1 MGVSAK
7 KQGAGIDFAGNM
19 KEGYNHMEFI
29 VKTDLNSLPKTI
41 DFNFEEMKS
50 ELKEKLAYYNA
61 LVVTADS
68 IKDAKDDKAKLNK
81 LFKAVEDKRKDVK
94 KACLAPYE
102 QFEKQCK
109 EITAMIQEPIL
120 AIDAQVKVF
129 DEIEQNQKW
138 EQIEAYYKA
147 DVKEL
152 KDLVPLEKIVSS
164 KWKNKTESLESVNN
178 AIGDTLERIRGE
190 LETISTLHSPYEQ
203 QIKDVYLNDFNLSK
217 ALMEQKRLEERQK
230 QIEEMERQKEERRKQ
245 AEEAERKRQEEQ
257 QRAAQNVSEP
267 VIEAKKES
275 PVQAVTEDTP
285 ATPTAPITP
294 KYSATFKV
302 TGTQTQLQAL
312 AAFMK
317 KYNIKYEVI

>member
-1 MGVSAK
+1 
-7 KQGAGIDFAGNM
+7 
-19 KEGYNHMEFI
+19 MEFI
-29 VKTDLNSLPKTI
+29 MKTDLKQLPDKI
-41 DFNFEEMKS
+41 EFNYEEMKAEFS
-50 ELKEKLAYYNA
+50 KKLVHYNT
-61 LVVTADS
+61 LVVTEDS
-68 IKDAKDDKAKLNK
+68 IRDAKTDKAALNK
-81 LFKAVEDKRKDVK
+81 LKEAIDTRRKEIK
-94 KACLAPYE
+94 KLYLLPYE
-102 QFEKQCK
+102 NLEKQCK
-109 EITAMIQEPIL
+109 ELIAMIEAPIKS
-120 AIDAQVKVF
+120 IDSQIAVF
-129 DEIEQNQKW
+129 DQKLQDEKW
-138 EQIEAYYKA
+138 EQITAYYNA
-147 DVKEL
+147 EVKEL
-152 KDLVPLEKIVSS
+152 KELVPLEKIVSS

-190 LETISTLHSPYEQ
+190 LETISTLHSPCEQ
-203 QIKDVYLNDFNLSK
+203 QIKDVYLNDYNLSK

-230 QIEEMERQKEERRKQ
+230 QLEEMERQKEERRKQ

-317 KYNIKYEVI
+317 KYNINYEVIK

>member
-1 MGVSAK
+1 
-7 KQGAGIDFAGNM
+7 
-19 KEGYNHMEFI
+19 MEFA
-29 VKTDLNSLPKTI
+29 VKTDLKQLPAKI
-41 DFNFEEMKS
+41 EFNFEEIKA
-50 ELKEKLAYYNA
+50 ELASLIQQYNT
-61 LVVTADS
+61 LVVTAES
-68 IKDAKDDKAKLNK
+68 IRDAKDDKARLNK
-81 LFKAVEDKRKDVK
+81 LYKAIDDKRKEIK
-94 KACLAPYE
+94 KLCLAMYE
-102 QFEKQCK
+102 PFEKQCK
-109 EITAMIQEPIL
+109 ELLELIQQPITS
-120 AIDAQVKVF
+120 IDKQIKVF
-129 DEIEQNQKW
+129 EDIEQQQKW

-285 ATPTAPITP
+285 ATPATPTAPITP

-317 KYNIKYEVI
+317 KYNINYEVIK

>member
-1 MGVSAK
+1 
-7 KQGAGIDFAGNM
+7 
-19 KEGYNHMEFI
+19 MEFI
-29 VKTDLNSLPKTI
+29 MKTDLKQLPDKI
-41 DFNFEEMKS
+41 EFNYEEMKAEFS
-50 ELKEKLAYYNA
+50 KKLVHYNT
-61 LVVTADS
+61 LVVTEDS
-68 IKDAKDDKAKLNK
+68 IRDAKTDKAALNK
-81 LFKAVEDKRKDVK
+81 LKEAIDTRRKEIK
-94 KACLAPYE
+94 KLYLLPYE
-102 QFEKQCK
+102 NLEKQCK
-109 EITAMIQEPIL
+109 ELIAMIEAPIKS
-120 AIDAQVKVF
+120 IDSQIAVF
-129 DEIEQNQKW
+129 DQKLQDEKW
-138 EQIEAYYKA
+138 EQITAYYNA
-147 DVKEL
+147 EVKEL
-152 KDLVPLEKIVSS
+152 KELVPLEKIVSS
-164 KWKNKTESLESVNN
+164 KWKNKAESLESVNN

-203 QIKDVYLNDFNLSK
+203 QIKDVYLNDYNLSK

-317 KYNIKYEVI
+317 KYNINYEVIK

>member
-1 MGVSAK
+1 MCSSDLGQIAVFDQK
-7 KQGAGIDFAGNM
+7 LQDEKWKQI
-19 KEGYNHMEFI
+19 
-29 VKTDLNSLPKTI
+29 
-41 DFNFEEMKS
+41 S
-50 ELKEKLAYYNA
+50 EYYN
-61 LVVTADS
+61 T
-68 IKDAKDDKAKLNK
+68 
-81 LFKAVEDKRKDVK
+81 E
-94 KACLAPYE
+94 
-102 QFEKQCK
+102 
-109 EITAMIQEPIL
+109 
-120 AIDAQVKVF
+120 
-129 DEIEQNQKW
+129 
-138 EQIEAYYKA
+138 
-147 DVKEL
+147 VKEL

-190 LETISTLHSPYEQ
+190 LETISTLHSEFEQ
-203 QIKDVYLNDFNLSK
+203 QIKDVYLNDYNLSK
-217 ALMEQKRLEERQK
+217 ALMEQKRLEDRKRQL
-230 QIEEMERQKEERRKQ
+230 EEMERQKEERRKQ

-257 QRAAQNVSEP
+257 QRAVQNVSEP

-317 KYNIKYEVI
+317 KYNINYEVIK

>member
-1 MGVSAK
+1 
-7 KQGAGIDFAGNM
+7 
-19 KEGYNHMEFI
+19 MEFI
-29 VKTDLNSLPKTI
+29 MKTDLKQLPDKI
-41 DFNFEEMKS
+41 EFNYEEMKAEFS
-50 ELKEKLAYYNA
+50 KKLVHYNT
-61 LVVTADS
+61 LVVTEDS
-68 IKDAKDDKAKLNK
+68 IRDAKTDKAALNK
-81 LFKAVEDKRKDVK
+81 LKEAIDTRRKEIK
-94 KACLAPYE
+94 KLYLLPYE
-102 QFEKQCK
+102 NLEKQCK
-109 EITAMIQEPIL
+109 ELIAMIEAPIKS
-120 AIDAQVKVF
+120 IDSQIAVF
-129 DEIEQNQKW
+129 DQKLQDEKW
-138 EQIEAYYKA
+138 EQITAYYNA
-147 DVKEL
+147 EVKEL
-152 KDLVPLEKIVSS
+152 KELVPLEKIVSS

-203 QIKDVYLNDFNLSK
+203 QIKDVYLNGYNLSK

-230 QIEEMERQKEERRKQ
+230 QIEEMERQK
-245 AEEAERKRQEEQ
+245 EEQ

-317 KYNIKYEVI
+317 KYNINYEVIK

>member
-1 MGVSAK
+1 
-7 KQGAGIDFAGNM
+7 
-19 KEGYNHMEFI
+19 MEFI
-29 VKTDLNSLPKTI
+29 MKTDLKQLPDKI
-41 DFNFEEMKS
+41 EFNYEEMKAEFS
-50 ELKEKLAYYNA
+50 KKLVHYNT
-61 LVVTADS
+61 LVVTEDS
-68 IKDAKDDKAKLNK
+68 IRDAKTDKAALNK
-81 LFKAVEDKRKDVK
+81 LKEAIDTRRKEIK
-94 KACLAPYE
+94 KLYLLPYE
-102 QFEKQCK
+102 NLEKQCK
-109 EITAMIQEPIL
+109 ELVAMIEAPIKS
-120 AIDAQVKVF
+120 IDSQIAVF
-129 DEIEQNQKW
+129 DQKLQDEKW
-138 EQIEAYYKA
+138 EQITEYYNTE
-147 DVKEL
+147 VKEL
-152 KDLVPLEKIVSS
+152 KELVPLGKIVSS

-178 AIGDTLERIRGE
+178 AIVDTLERIRGE

-203 QIKDVYLNDFNLSK
+203 QIKDVYLNDYNLSK

-317 KYNIKYEVI
+317 KYNINYEVIK

>member
-1 MGVSAK
+1 V
-7 KQGAGIDFAGNM
+7 
-19 KEGYNHMEFI
+19 EFV
-29 VKTDLNSLPKTI
+29 VKTDLNQLPQTI
-41 DFNFEEMKS
+41 DFNFEEMKA
-50 ELKEKLAYYNA
+50 ELSEKLTYYNA
-61 LVVTADS
+61 LVVTSDS
-68 IKDAKDDKAKLNK
+68 IKDAKNDKAKLKK
-81 LFKAVEDKRKDVK
+81 LFDAVDDKRKDVK

-109 EITAMIQEPIL
+109 EIAAMIQKPIL
-120 AIDAQVKVF
+120 AIDKQIKVF
-129 DEIEQNQKW
+129 EDIEQQQKW

-147 DVKEL
+147 EVKEL

-178 AIGDTLERIRGE
+178 GIGDTLERIRGE
-190 LETISTLHSPYEQ
+190 LETISTIHSEFEQ
-203 QIKDVYLNDFNLSK
+203 QIKDVYLNDYNLSK
-217 ALMEQKRLEERQK
+217 ALMEQKRLEDRKRQL
-230 QIEEMERQKEERRKQ
+230 EEMERQKEERRKQ

-275 PVQAVTEDTP
+275 PVQAVTEGTP

-302 TGTQTQLQAL
+302 SGTEAQLQAL
-312 AAFMK
+312 SAFMK
-317 KYNIKYEVI
+317 KYNINYEVIK

>member
-1 MGVSAK
+1 
-7 KQGAGIDFAGNM
+7 
-19 KEGYNHMEFI
+19 MEFI
-29 VKTDLNSLPKTI
+29 MKTDLKQLPDKI
-41 DFNFEEMKS
+41 EFNYEEMKAEFS
-50 ELKEKLAYYNA
+50 KKLVHYNT
-61 LVVTADS
+61 LVVTEDS
-68 IKDAKDDKAKLNK
+68 IRDAKTDKAALNK
-81 LFKAVEDKRKDVK
+81 LKEAIDTRRKEIK
-94 KACLAPYE
+94 KLYLLPYE
-102 QFEKQCK
+102 NLEKQCK
-109 EITAMIQEPIL
+109 ELIAMIEAPIKS
-120 AIDAQVKVF
+120 IDSQIAVF
-129 DEIEQNQKW
+129 DQKLQDEKW
-138 EQIEAYYKA
+138 EQITAYYNA
-147 DVKEL
+147 EVKEL
-152 KDLVPLEKIVSS
+152 KELVPLEKIVSS

-203 QIKDVYLNDFNLSK
+203 QIKDVYLNDYNLSK

-230 QIEEMERQKEERRKQ
+230 QIEEMERQK
-245 AEEAERKRQEEQ
+245 EEQ

-317 KYNIKYEVI
+317 KYNINYEVIK

>member
-1 MGVSAK
+1 
-7 KQGAGIDFAGNM
+7 
-19 KEGYNHMEFI
+19 MEFV
-29 VKTDLNSLPKTI
+29 VKTDLNQLPQTI

-50 ELKEKLAYYNA
+50 ELKEKLAHYNA

-81 LFKAVEDKRKDVK
+81 LFKAVEDKRKDIK

-102 QFEKQCK
+102 QFEEQCK
-109 EITAMIQEPIL
+109 EITGMIQQPIL
-120 AIDAQVKVF
+120 AIDTQIKAF
-129 DEIEQNQKW
+129 DDLEQQQKW
-138 EQIEAYYKA
+138 VEIEAYYKA
-147 DVKEL
+147 EVKEL
-152 KDLVPLEKIVSS
+152 ETIAPLEKIVSQ
-164 KWKNKTESLESVNN
+164 KWKNKGESLESVNN
-178 AIGDTLERIRGE
+178 GIGDTLERIRGE
-190 LETISTLHSPYEQ
+190 LETISTLHSEFEQ
-203 QIKDVYLNDFNLSK
+203 QIKDVYLNDYNLSK
-217 ALMEQKRLEERQK
+217 ALMEQKRLEDRKRQL
-230 QIEEMERQKEERRKQ
+230 EEMERQKAERRKQ

-302 TGTQTQLQAL
+302 AGTQTQLQAL

-317 KYNIKYEVI
+317 KYNINYEVIK

>member
-1 MGVSAK
+1 
-7 KQGAGIDFAGNM
+7 
-19 KEGYNHMEFI
+19 MEFI
-29 VKTDLNSLPKTI
+29 MKTDLKQLPDKI
-41 DFNFEEMKS
+41 EFNYEEMKAEFS
-50 ELKEKLAYYNA
+50 KKLVHYNT
-61 LVVTADS
+61 LVVTEDS
-68 IKDAKDDKAKLNK
+68 IRDAKTDKAALNK
-81 LFKAVEDKRKDVK
+81 LKEAIDTRRKEIK
-94 KACLAPYE
+94 KLYLLPYE
-102 QFEKQCK
+102 NLEKQCK
-109 EITAMIQEPIL
+109 ELIAMIEAPIKS
-120 AIDAQVKVF
+120 IDSQIAVF
-129 DEIEQNQKW
+129 DQRLQDEKW
-138 EQIEAYYKA
+138 EQITAYYNA
-147 DVKEL
+147 EVKEL
-152 KDLVPLEKIVSS
+152 KELVPLEKIVSS

-203 QIKDVYLNDFNLSK
+203 QIKDVYLNDYNLSK

-230 QIEEMERQKEERRKQ
+230 QIEEMERQK
-245 AEEAERKRQEEQ
+245 EEQ

-312 AAFMK
+312 ATFMK
-317 KYNIKYEVI
+317 KYNINYEVIK

>member
-1 MGVSAK
+1 
-7 KQGAGIDFAGNM
+7 
-19 KEGYNHMEFI
+19 MEFI
-29 VKTDLNSLPKTI
+29 MKTDLKQLPDKI
-41 DFNFEEMKS
+41 EFNYEEMKAEFS
-50 ELKEKLAYYNA
+50 KKLVHYNT
-61 LVVTADS
+61 LVVTEDS
-68 IKDAKDDKAKLNK
+68 IRDAKTDKAALNK
-81 LFKAVEDKRKDVK
+81 LKEAIDTRRKEIK
-94 KACLAPYE
+94 KLYLLPYE
-102 QFEKQCK
+102 NLEKQCK
-109 EITAMIQEPIL
+109 ELIAMIEAPIKS
-120 AIDAQVKVF
+120 IDSQIAVF
-129 DEIEQNQKW
+129 DQKLQDEKW
-138 EQIEAYYKA
+138 EQITAYYNA
-147 DVKEL
+147 EVKEL
-152 KDLVPLEKIVSS
+152 KELVPLEKIVSS

-203 QIKDVYLNDFNLSK
+203 QIKDVYLNDYNLSK

-317 KYNIKYEVI
+317 KYNINYEVIK

>member
-1 MGVSAK
+1 
-7 KQGAGIDFAGNM
+7 
-19 KEGYNHMEFI
+19 MEFV
-29 VKTDLNSLPKTI
+29 VKTDLKQLPAKI
-41 DFNFEEMKS
+41 EFNFEEIKA
-50 ELKEKLAYYNA
+50 ELSEKLTYYNA
-61 LVVTADS
+61 LVVTSDS
-68 IKDAKDDKAKLNK
+68 IKDAKNDKAKLNK
-81 LFKAVEDKRKDVK
+81 LFEAVEDKRKDVK

-109 EITAMIQEPIL
+109 ELLELIQQPITS
-120 AIDAQVKVF
+120 IDKQIKVF
-129 DEIEQNQKW
+129 EDIEQQQKW

-147 DVKEL
+147 EVKEL

-164 KWKNKTESLESVNN
+164 KWKNKGESLESVNN
-178 AIGDTLERIRGE
+178 GIGDTLERIRGE
-190 LETISTLHSPYEQ
+190 LETISTLHSEFEQ
-203 QIKDVYLNDFNLSK
+203 QIKDVYLNDYNLSK

-317 KYNIKYEVI
+317 KYNINYEVIE

>member
-1 MGVSAK
+1 
-7 KQGAGIDFAGNM
+7 
-19 KEGYNHMEFI
+19 MEFI
-29 VKTDLNSLPKTI
+29 MKTDLKQMPDKI
-41 DFNFEEMKS
+41 EFNYEEMKAEFS
-50 ELKEKLAYYNA
+50 KKLVHYNT
-61 LVVTADS
+61 LVVTEDS
-68 IKDAKDDKAKLNK
+68 IRDAKADKAALNK
-81 LFKAVEDKRKDVK
+81 LKEAIETRRKEIK
-94 KACLAPYE
+94 KTYLLPYE
-102 QFEKQCK
+102 NLEKQCK
-109 EITAMIQEPIL
+109 ELVAMIDAPVKS
-120 AIDAQVKVF
+120 IDGQIAVF
-129 DEIEQNQKW
+129 DQKLQDEKW
-138 EQIEAYYKA
+138 KQISEYYNTE
-147 DVKEL
+147 VKEL

-275 PVQAVTEDTP
+275 PVQAVAEDTP

-312 AAFMK
+312 SAFMK
-317 KYNIKYEVI
+317 KYNINYEVIK

>member
-1 MGVSAK
+1 
-7 KQGAGIDFAGNM
+7 
-19 KEGYNHMEFI
+19 MEFV
-29 VKTDLNSLPKTI
+29 VKTDLNQLPQTI
-41 DFNFEEMKS
+41 DFNFEEMKA
-50 ELKEKLAYYNA
+50 ELSEKLTYYNA

-81 LFKAVEDKRKDVK
+81 LKEAIETRRKDIK

-109 EITAMIQEPIL
+109 ELVAMIVAPVKS
-120 AIDAQVKVF
+120 IDGQIAVF
-129 DEIEQNQKW
+129 EQTLQDEKW
-138 EQIEAYYKA
+138 KQITEYYNTE
-147 DVKEL
+147 VKEL

-164 KWKNKTESLESVNN
+164 KWKNKGESLETVCNG
-178 AIGDTLERIRGE
+178 IGDTLERIRGE
-190 LETISTLHSPYEQ
+190 LETISTLRSPYEQ
-203 QIKDVYLNDFNLSK
+203 QIKDVYLNNYNLSK

-267 VIEAKKES
+267 VIEAKKEA
-275 PVQAVTEDTP
+275 PVQAVTEDIP

-302 TGTQTQLQAL
+302 TGTQTQLKAL

-317 KYNIKYEVI
+317 KYNINYEVI